1 MFAVACFTVAAQ
13 NPKGHQELMSIEKFS
28 PCFLGWEGGP
38 GAFQGAVGHDFTNM
52 THDADQGEDGALVF
66 DGLTHPTNHGPL
78 YYQLSKS
85 EDFECDPARGLVDIS
100 DNPEVSLRIKAS
112 SPVQIIVYV
121 QEGNEISWNYS
132 KFSLTHQAIDV
143 TTEWQVVVIDSILST
158 NIAES
163 DSIDL
168 TRIGCVVFELGRTDG
183 ENFDTFDGT
192 VSVDYIKL
200 GSAVSCES
208 IFVNDTSVVNYKDH
222 EKTPKT
228 IAFADSNILLSENG
242 CDSIVRN
249 FEYYCEEATRRDTNF
264 VVTSNFSLSNYTQF
278 ELSQTIG
285 QNRNGCDSLVY
296 TYTSYVY
303 CKPKETE
310 QTILIKTVNST
321 IFDDQTE
328 LFTSSTYTT
337 DEGCDS
343 IHSIY
348 KLYKYDPSS
357 ADTIYEI
364 DTVYESGTDTVYE
377 IWTDTLYQTDTVYE
391 SGTDTVYEINTVT
404 VYQIDTVYESDTD
417 TIYEMGTDT
426 VFIKNTACDT
436 LVIDLS
442 DVSSAEYLS
451 SEFNLKVYPNPAS
464 EMLYLDYT
472 KPESFTDG
480 LSFTVFDNTGRAVN
494 QQALDENAIK
504 SIDLSKMAAGTYLIT
519 IYDSSFNI
527 VAQAP
532 FIVNK

>member
-1 MFAVACFTVAAQ
+1 MKKNTFKNTKIFA
-13 NPKGHQELMSIEKFS
+13 
-28 PCFLGWEGGP
+28 
-38 GAFQGAVGHDFTNM
+38 
-52 THDADQGEDGALVF
+52 DGA
-66 DGLTHPTNHGPL
+66 
-78 YYQLSKS
+78 
-85 EDFECDPARGLVDIS
+85 
-100 DNPEVSLRIKAS
+100 
-112 SPVQIIVYV
+112 
-121 QEGNEISWNYS
+121 NY
-132 KFSLTHQAIDV
+132 D
-143 TTEWQVVVIDSILST
+143 E
-158 NIAES
+158 
-163 DSIDL
+163 
-168 TRIGCVVFELGRTDG
+168 
-183 ENFDTFDGT
+183 FDGT

-264 VVTSNFSLSNYTQF
+264 VVTSDFSLSNYTQF

-310 QTILIKTVNST
+310 QTILIRTVNST

-357 ADTIYEI
+357 V
-364 DTVYESGTDTVYE
+364 DTVYK
-377 IWTDTLYQTDTVYE
+377 
-391 SGTDTVYEINTVT
+391 
-404 VYQIDTVYESDTD
+404 TD

-494 QQALDENAIK
+494 QQALGENAIK

-532 FIVNK
+532 FVVNK

>member
-1 MFAVACFTVAAQ
+1 MKNNLLLIFAVACFTVAAQ
-13 NPKGHQELMSIEKFS
+13 NPKGHQELMSIEKSS
-28 PCFLGWEGGP
+28 PCFLGFEDGP
-38 GAFQGAVGHDFTNM
+38 GAFQGAAGHDFRNM
-52 THDADQGEDGALVF
+52 IHDADQGEDGALVF
-66 DGLTHPTNHGPL
+66 NGKTHESMHGPL
-78 YYQLSKS
+78 YYQLSKG
-85 EDFECDPARGLVDIS
+85 DDIECEAAIGLVDIS
-100 DNPEVSLRIKAS
+100 GNPEVSLRIKAS

-121 QEGNEISWNYS
+121 QEGNAPSWNYS
-132 KFSLTHQAIDV
+132 NFSLTHQAIDV
-143 TTEWQVVVIDSILST
+143 TTEWQVVVIDSISASSIT
-158 NIAES
+158 VFWG
-163 DSIDL
+163 DDIDL
-168 TRIGCVVFELGRTDG
+168 TQIGIIAFELGKTDG
-183 ENFDTFDGT
+183 VDYDEFDGT

-208 IFVNDTSVVNYKDH
+208 IFVNDTSVVNYIHH
-222 EKTPKT
+222 EETPKT

-310 QTILIKTVNST
+310 QTILIRTVNST

-364 DTVYESGTDTVYE
+364 
-377 IWTDTLYQTDTVYE
+377 DTVYE

-480 LSFTVFDNTGRAVN
+480 LSFTVFDNTGRAVT

-532 FIVNK
+532 FVVNK